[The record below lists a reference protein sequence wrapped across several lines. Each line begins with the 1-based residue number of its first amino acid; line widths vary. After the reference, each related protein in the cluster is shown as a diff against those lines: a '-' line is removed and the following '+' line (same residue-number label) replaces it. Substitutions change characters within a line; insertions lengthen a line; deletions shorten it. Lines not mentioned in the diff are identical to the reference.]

1 MENCAGLCLFC
12 DDQIGAKDDNVFP
25 NGPERIGPTVNEN
38 FSHQTGGE
46 VDNQMWKRNPSWKLF
61 HADPFRNNW
70 DSSSV
75 HHVPQ
80 YSCHFWKRAYVRL
93 LRLL

>member
-46 VDNQMWKRNPSWKLF
+46 VDNQM
-61 HADPFRNNW
+61 
-70 DSSSV
+70 
-75 HHVPQ
+75 
-80 YSCHFWKRAYVRL
+80 
-93 LRLL
+93 